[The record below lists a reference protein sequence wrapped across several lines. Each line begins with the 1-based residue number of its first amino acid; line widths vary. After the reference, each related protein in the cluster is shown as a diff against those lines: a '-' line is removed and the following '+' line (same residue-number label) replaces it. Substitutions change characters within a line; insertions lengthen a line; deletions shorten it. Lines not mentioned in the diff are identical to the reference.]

1 MACLLSSRG
10 WIGTWSLMPVYA
22 LNLSSG
28 LTSGEDLMKSARRSG
43 RITGSRVHQHTMA
56 LKLET
61 QGGRGERGGQA
72 LCSLQG
78 WCHLPSRGHF
88 VPCTSSRH
96 EGSWTAGTQ
105 ASLQPGLPLSEG
117 PWAACHPPG

>member
-28 LTSGEDLMKSARRSG
+28 VTSGEDLMKSARRSG

-61 QGGRGERGGQA
+61 QGGREEGTHGGRSPREKA
-72 LCSLQG
+72 GCAGPVLSSGLVPPPIPWSFCSVCFQQ
-78 WCHLPSRGHF
+78 
-88 VPCTSSRH
+88 T
-96 EGSWTAGTQ
+96 
-105 ASLQPGLPLSEG
+105 
-117 PWAACHPPG
+117 